1 MNDWWILWYIPSTNQ
16 FMIFSCY
23 RSVNFVLFYPT
34 VTESVIFRICLRNRN
49 SQGIFHST
57 AGRIFKF
64 FSPNR
69 STNFTIFSWDRM
81 IKFTFFSSHKWVRNF
96 LIFSY
101 SPIIKF
107 HANGRY
113 CCSPLGTSDKIHD
126 VLLKPNGKFSYYFS
140 AIDRQI
146 LRWISGNEFCL
157 FSLRA
162 VDIYLYVFLSH
173 PINKFNIPLPPCLI
187 DELQYFF
194 PRSNDKINNFFL
206 IGFLLIFVFLK
217 LTERL
222 HEKDQ

>member
-81 IKFTFFSSHKWVRNF
+81 IKFTFFF
-96 LIFSY
+96 LPQVSE
-101 SPIIKF
+101 
-107 HANGRY
+107 
-113 CCSPLGTSDKIHD
+113 
-126 VLLKPNGKFSYYFS
+126 KFS
-140 AIDRQI
+140 
-146 LRWISGNEFCL
+146 
-157 FSLRA
+157 
-162 VDIYLYVFLSH
+162 
-173 PINKFNIPLPPCLI
+173 
-187 DELQYFF
+187 
-194 PRSNDKINNFFL
+194 NFFL
-206 IGFLLIFVFLK
+206 QSDYQIPCEWQILLFTSWHLWQNSRCFSQAKRKIFVLFFCD
-217 LTERL
+217 R
-222 HEKDQ
+222 